1 MAKISALK
9 FSPKFFEVVNL
20 LENANVSSGAMMIF
34 ENIPMIL
41 EHSDASFALLGVLLL
56 IFFVLRIRRIKFNIH
71 ILINISLML
80 ALAII
85 LSELRLYRLPQ
96 GGSVTL
102 GGLIP
107 ILMISFKYGA
117 EVGTLAGFLFGLITI
132 IQDPFIVHPVQVLFD
147 YPLPVMAMGIA
158 GLFQERIFLGTILAF
173 AGNYICHFISG
184 VIFFSS
190 YAPEGTSAVI
200 YSLIT
205 NATYIVPETIIC
217 LILLKVLP
225 FKRLLAAM
233 DHSGEH

>member
-147 YPLPVMAMGIA
+147 YPLPFMAMGLA
-158 GLFQERIFLGTILAF
+158 GMFQEKIFLGTILAF
-173 AGNYICHFISG
+173 AGNICHFISG
-184 VIFFSS
+184 IVFFAS

-200 YSLIT
+200 YSLVT
-205 NATYIVPETIIC
+205 NATYIVPEMLIC
-217 LILLKVLP
+217 LAILKFLP
-225 FKRLLAAM
+225 LKRLLAAM
-233 DHSGEH
+233 DHSD

>member
-117 EVGTLAGFLFGLITI
+117 EVGTLAGFLFGLMTI
-132 IQDPFIVHPVQVLFD
+132 IQDPFVQVLFD
-147 YPLPVMAMGIA
+147 YPLPFMAVGVA
-158 GLFQERIFLGTILAF
+158 GFFRDRIFLGTILAF
-173 AGNYICHFISG
+173 AAKFICHFISG
-184 VIFFSS
+184 IVFFAS

-200 YSLIT
+200 YSLVT
-205 NATYIVPETIIC
+205 NATYIVPEMLIC
-217 LILLKVLP
+217 LAILKFLP
-225 FKRLLAAM
+225 LKRLLAAM
-233 DHSGEH
+233 DHSD